1 MVIKPTMSRR
11 IFMFFNIIFML
22 ILVVIMLYPFLNMLA
37 ITFSDGVSVL
47 TGKVNILPKNF
58 TLSNYQVVLNSD
70 NIWNSFGVSV
80 AKTVLGTVAQLTI
93 TSLAAYAL
101 SKKTLPGRSA
111 FIMYLYIP
119 SVISG
124 GMIPSF
130 IVVRSLGLMNSFW
143 VYIIPSLFGFFNM
156 ILLRTYF
163 EGLPHSLEES
173 ARVDGA
179 SNMRIFFNIVLPLSK
194 PVLATVSLYI
204 AVGQWNDWFTTALYN
219 FQNEKLWPLQYILQ
233 QILQQSSMAQKL
245 ADEMAGAGYSSV
257 EIEAIQTAITP
268 RSIQYTVLMV
278 ATIPIIVVYPLLQ
291 KYFVKGVMVGA
302 IKS

>member
-1 MVIKPTMSRR
+1 
-11 IFMFFNIIFML
+11 MFFNVIFML
-22 ILVVIMLYPFLNMLA
+22 LLVIITLYPFLNMLA
-37 ITFSDGVSVL
+37 ITFSDGVAVL
-47 TGKVNILPKNF
+47 TGQVNIIPKNF
-58 TLSNYQVVLNSD
+58 TLGNYKVVLSSD
-70 NIWNSFGVSV
+70 NIWSSFGVSV
-80 AKTVLGTVAQLTI
+80 AKTLLGTVAQLTV
-93 TSLAAYAL
+93 TALAAYAL
-101 SKKTLPGRSA
+101 SKKNLPGRSA

-219 FQNEKLWPLQYILQ
+219 FQNENLWPLQYILQ
-233 QILQQSSMAQKL
+233 QILQQSSMAKKL
-245 ADEMAGAGYSSV
+245 ADDMAGAGYNSA
-257 EIEAIQTAITP
+257 EIEAIQTTITP